1 MGLQRFGH
9 DWATEHTHV
18 HTHTH
23 THTHTVIEQKVDIAS
38 FLLFLRY
45 LYVLKNVE
53 KDGKGDESVI
63 IAHNFKPASPI
74 MLWEIKIYD

>member
-1 MGLQRFGH
+1 M
-9 DWATEHTHV
+9 TEQLNTHMC
-18 HTHTH
+18 THTR

-53 KDGKGDESVI
+53 KDGKGDGSVI

-74 MLWEIKIYD
+74 ML